1 MGEVF
6 SQVGRQSDFPCQF
19 RVVLVVVLLVVVM
32 LLLCKFDRRKQ
43 KRANFFFNLN
53 LYSSFF
59 SWKGERGGST
69 PSTLAKSTWSR
80 FATRRPRKGR
90 TSDSAVVVVVVV
102 GVVVVV
108 ILFVLWID
116 VAFLLPKERSN
127 FPSSS
132 SSFLT
137 FRSFFHSIHHSSSKI
152 NLM

>member
-1 MGEVF
+1 
-6 SQVGRQSDFPCQF
+6 
-19 RVVLVVVLLVVVM
+19 
-32 LLLCKFDRRKQ
+32 
-43 KRANFFFNLN
+43 
-53 LYSSFF
+53 
-59 SWKGERGGST
+59 
-69 PSTLAKSTWSR
+69 
-80 FATRRPRKGR
+80 
-90 TSDSAVVVVVVV
+90 VVVVVV

-108 ILFVLWID
+108 ILFVLLWID